1 MTAFFA
7 LELCSFVSQNFCK
20 DPTSEIDELMR
31 TIRQSQKETAHGLK
45 LWFSK
50 RAEPVKFRLIRHKTL
65 TPSTTVDRFNHL
77 QQAWKEAMVF

>member
-7 LELCSFVSQNFCK
+7 LELCSFVSQNFCT

-31 TIRQSQKETAHGLK
+31 TIRRSQKEIAHGLK
-45 LWFSK
+45 Q

-65 TPSTTVDRFNHL
+65 TPSTTVDRFVNHL